1 MDIILS
7 RHAKEQLQLRGISE
21 EIVWQILSENKLYAR
36 EDNLSV
42 YHGFISE
49 NGKSYLIRIFINE
62 LVSPNLIVTVYKTSK
77 IKKYES

>member
-1 MDIILS
+1 MNIILS
-7 RHAKEQLQLRGISE
+7 RHGKEQLQLRGIAE

-49 NGKSYLIRIFINE
+49 NGKPYLIRIFVNE
-62 LVSPNLIVTVYKTSK
+62 LVSPNVIVTVYKTSK